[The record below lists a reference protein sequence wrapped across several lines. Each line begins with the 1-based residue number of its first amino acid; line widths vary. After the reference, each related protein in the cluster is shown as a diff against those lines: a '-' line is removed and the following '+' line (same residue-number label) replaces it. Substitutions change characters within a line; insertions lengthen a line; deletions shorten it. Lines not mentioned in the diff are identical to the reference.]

1 MLIYHPAFDAYHC
14 VYRMLVI
21 TGALPTLEFAKLR
34 ILDYYMCFPAELASI
49 QLPQEHTEIRRVAR
63 AIKNEYRGPVS
74 AARTFRDMEPIQH
87 AAARLLAASGVFD
100 PRQLESGT
108 VSRTG
113 SALPDGLLRA
123 QDSEPASSGLA
134 ATASQYVLHRL
145 SSLPLSG
152 PGGLKHR
159 TGLMEHRYDVA

>member
-14 VYRMLVI
+14 VFRMLVV
-21 TGALPTLEFAKLR
+21 TGAVPTLELAKLR
-34 ILDYYMCFPAELASI
+34 ILDYYLCFPAEVASI

-63 AIKNEYRGPVS
+63 SLKNDYRGPVS

-100 PRQLESGT
+100 SQQLELGMI
-108 VSRTG
+108 SRAAG
-113 SALPDGLLRA
+113 ELPGDLSRSQVL
-123 QDSEPASSGLA
+123 EPASSGPTA
-134 ATASQYVLHRL
+134 ALSHYVLHKL
-145 SSLPLSG
+145 SGLPLAG
-152 PGGLKHR
+152 PGGLKQR